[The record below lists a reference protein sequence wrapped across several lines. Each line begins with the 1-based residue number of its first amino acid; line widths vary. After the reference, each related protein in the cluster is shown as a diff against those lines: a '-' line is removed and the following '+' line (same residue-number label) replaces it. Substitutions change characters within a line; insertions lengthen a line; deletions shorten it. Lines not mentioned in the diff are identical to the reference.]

1 MKKIA
6 IIVERANITLGGAE
20 RSVLELSSALSAG
33 DFDVHV
39 VAANGKSDVKNIHI
53 LCPRPN
59 ANRSFFGTFEK
70 ELKKHLA
77 ENHYDIIH
85 SVLPFDFADVYQP
98 RGGSY
103 AESILRNA
111 ASYQNNFLQ
120 TYKKM
125 TAFANR
131 RRAPLLKAEK
141 KLCQNSNGPVVAA
154 LSQYV
159 AEQFKKHYNLSD
171 NRLVVIPNGV
181 KINKQAVDA
190 SEAERLRTQI
200 LTAGGL
206 RETDNPILLLFAAN
220 NFRLKGLAVLI
231 KALSLVQR
239 QNKAKDVRLIVVGK
253 DETRKYR
260 HLAKKLSVLEKI
272 VFLGSVRNIQN
283 VLSISDV
290 GVLPTFY
297 DPSSRFILEAL
308 AADKPVI
315 TTKYNGATDLFTD
328 SRHGK
333 VIDSAENILALA
345 EAIVYF
351 SNSENI
357 KKALKAIVEDNLKEK
372 ISIKRVVEQLS
383 SLYESILK
391 RKQK

>member
-6 IIVERANITLGGAE
+6 IILERADITLGGAE
-20 RSVLELSSALSAG
+20 RSVLELASALSAG
-33 DFDVHV
+33 DFDVHA
-39 VAANGKSDVKNIHI
+39 VAANGQADVKNIHI

-59 ANRSFFGTFEK
+59 AKRSCLYTFEK
-70 ELKKHLA
+70 ELKEHLA

-98 RGGSY
+98 RGGTY
-103 AESILRNA
+103 AESILRST

-120 TYKKM
+120 IYKRL

-131 RRAPLLKAEK
+131 RRTPLLKAEK
-141 KLCQNSNGPVVAA
+141 KLCLNSNGPIVAA

-159 AEQFKKHYNLSD
+159 AEQFKRHYNLSD

-181 KINKQAVDA
+181 KVNKQAVDI
-190 SEAERLRTQI
+190 SEAEKLRKQI
-200 LTAGGL
+200 LIEANISNA
-206 RETDNPILLLFAAN
+206 DNPIFLLFAAN

-231 KALSLVQR
+231 KALNLVQR
-239 QNKAKDVRLIVVGK
+239 QNKAKNVRLIVVGK
-253 DETRKYR
+253 DNTCKYR
-260 HLAKKLSVLEKI
+260 HLSKKLSVLEKI

-290 GVLPTFY
+290 AVLPTFY
-297 DPSSRFILEAL
+297 DPSSRFTLESL

-315 TTKYNGATDLFTD
+315 TTKYNGATDLFVD

-333 VIDSAENILALA
+333 VIDPDNILALA

-357 KKALKAIVEDNLKEK
+357 KKASKAIIEDNLKEK
-372 ISIKRVVEQLS
+372 ISIQRVVEQLS